1 MNQNQTIACRLC
13 GAQTHFMELHLEKHH
28 PGVSM
33 SQYRAEHPDAPEY
46 SEAAW
51 AMLIERKKKYDANE
65 PRKFSVRDTFGFC
78 GIDNVAEVS
87 GFSRPTEFVPPLEEN
102 YAFREGVLYSVLY
115 ALEKRNQPLLLIGPT
130 GSGKTSVVEQVCARL
145 NRPVTRVNLDGD
157 VTRSDFVGQ
166 WVLNGEQRMDFRY
179 GPLPT
184 AMREGHVL
192 IVDEIDAG
200 AAPVVMV
207 LQAVLEGKPLVIMET
222 GETVKP
228 HPDFRICAT
237 ANTNGQGDESGM
249 YYGTQ
254 PQNYAMFDRFKII
267 DRVDYPT
274 ASEEGRILK
283 KAGVENAETRGKL
296 IDVAKLIREA
306 HVKGECSCTMS
317 TRNVVNIA
325 EKLAAFGEHRRAY
338 ELSFLNR
345 LNSDDLAFC
354 GEIVQRVWG

>member
-1 MNQNQTIACRLC
+1 MTDKTITCRIC
-13 GAQTHFMELHLEKHH
+13 GEKVNFVTLHLEKAHK
-28 PGVSM
+28 GVTM
-33 SQYRAEHPDAPEY
+33 EEYRAQYPGAPEHSEIAWNMLQELKARYDDNEQCKY
-46 SEAAW
+46 SVK
-51 AMLIERKKKYDANE
+51 R
-65 PRKFSVRDTFGFC
+65 TFGFS
-78 GIDNVAEVS
+78 GLDNVTEVT
-87 GFSRPTEFVPPLEEN
+87 GLSRPTEFVPPLEED

-115 ALEKRNQPLLLIGPT
+115 ALEKQNQPLLLIGPT

-157 VTRSDFVGQ
+157 ITRSDFVGQ
-166 WVLNGEQRMDFRY
+166 WVLNGGQEMDFRY

-222 GETVKP
+222 GEVVKP

-254 PQNYAMFDRFKII
+254 PQNYAMFDRFKLI
-267 DRVDYPT
+267 DKVDYPT
-274 ASEEGRILK
+274 AAEEKKILK
-283 KAGVENAETRGKL
+283 KRCGITNDETIRKL
-296 IDVAKLIREA
+296 IEVAALIRKA
-306 HVKGECSCTMS
+306 HIKGECSCTMS

-325 EKLAAFGEHRRAY
+325 EKLEAFGEHKRAY
-338 ELSFLNR
+338 ALSFLNR
-345 LNSDDLAFC
+345 LNSDDHAFC
-354 GEIVQRVWG
+354 SEIVQRVWG